1 MASFHRTKRTLEND
15 MCPSYQAPTWVST
28 SLLTGFPGLEW
39 AHRWNSLPICIGYLL
54 ALLGNATILHRVR
67 TDPALHQPVYYFL
80 AVLAG
85 TSGPVVVHAALRAGC
100 AVVVDPDGWPGA
112 LCSAAALPTLAV
124 LFSTVLDSWW
134 PSIFHCAGHLGS
146 QGLVWHWSGSCWAC
160 GVLPSQPHLHCIS
173 WNLTTVTVGHLLC
186 LLCLLPSPGHDPPN
200 RLRYTFQQTLWT
212 VHQHAGHGL

>member
-100 AVVVDPDGWPGA
+100 AVVVDPDGGPGA
-112 LCSAAALPTLAV
+112 LCSAAALPTLLHGIRRALLYSSGQLVAV
-124 LFSTVLDSWW
+124 HFSLRWASRLTGPRVALVGVVLGLRSAAITAA
-134 PSIFHCAGHLGS
+134 PSL
-146 QGLVWHWSGSCWAC
+146 
-160 GVLPSQPHLHCIS
+160 
-173 WNLTTVTVGHLLC
+173 HLLKFDYC
-186 LLCLLPSPGHDPPN
+186 HRRALTMLTMLTAFTRTWS
-200 RLRYTFQQTLWT
+200 T
-212 VHQHAGHGL
+212 